1 MFAVVNHLQF
11 SRPVDEI
18 QAKLEKEG
26 LPLLASNK
34 GFINFH
40 LVKEAEDKAIV
51 LILWEDAASAQAGAK
66 SFGPTWFTSNIKPH
80 LVGPELRS
88 VGEVT
93 LSHKKLSQDN
103 PQFMKS

>member
-11 SRPVDEI
+11 SKPVDDFRV
-18 QAKLEKEG
+18 ALEKEG

-34 GFINFH
+34 GFIDFH
-40 LVKEAEDKAIV
+40 FVKEAEDKAIV

-66 SFGPTWFTSNIKPH
+66 SFGPTWFTANLKPY

-88 VGEVT
+88 VGEVI
-93 LSHKKLSQDN
+93 LSHKK
-103 PQFMKS
+103 